1 VDGCTVETAAILPF
15 GTFMGLMITPASD
28 EEAIT
33 VETAAMCSVRSE
45 SMRVHF
51 LELPSADKVRL
62 SQVILSLLVN

>member
-1 VDGCTVETAAILPF
+1 
-15 GTFMGLMITPASD
+15 MGLMITPASD